1 MTSNLRYPGA
11 RNAMVFIVCCLL
23 SGHALAHIKNEANQF
38 PDIEFSESRFDIV
51 VLVGVGIIPET
62 PVFEPDLP
70 MSKRELA
77 VWAALAADLGFGG
90 ETPDS
95 AALADSALD
104 HGLVDTLDGDAT
116 IDDLNKAI
124 FAGALSVEHGG
135 NVPSKAEAA
144 TIIAEQLDMETGLVL
159 LNRKGLRVG
168 NTGVVSAVTT
178 GDSHHGA
185 ATYIITI
192 EGISLPMYSHGRVA
206 NGPVDLLQWQGRTV
220 ARSFV
225 RGEGHSTMW
234 TYLESEQIKQVVAAD
249 PRQAMVDIPGEPPPA
264 DRRLRY
270 GLTAAVVVLGLVL
283 FFRRRRLG

>member
-1 MTSNLRYPGA
+1 
-11 RNAMVFIVCCLL
+11 MVLIVCCLV
-23 SGHALAHIKNEANQF
+23 SGHVLAHIKNEASQF

-77 VWAALAADLGFGG
+77 VWAALAAELGSGG

-95 AALADSALD
+95 ATLADSALD

-116 IDDLNKAI
+116 IEDPNKAI
-124 FAGALSVEHGG
+124 FAGALSVKHGG

-144 TIIAEQLDMETGLVL
+144 TLIAEQLHMGAGMVL
-159 LNRKGLRVG
+159 LNRKGLRAG
-168 NTGVVSAVTT
+168 RTGVVSAVAP

-192 EGISLPMYSHGRVA
+192 EDTSLPMHSHGRVA

-220 ARSFV
+220 TRSFV
-225 RGEGHSTMW
+225 RGEGHSAMW
-234 TYLESEQIKQVVAAD
+234 TYLESEQIKVVVAAD
-249 PRQAMVDIPGEPPPA
+249 PTQAMVDTPGEPPP
-264 DRRLRY
+264 DDHFLRY

>member
-1 MTSNLRYPGA
+1 
-11 RNAMVFIVCCLL
+11 MVLIVFCLV

-62 PVFEPDLP
+62 PVFEPDMP

-77 VWAALAADLGFGG
+77 VWAALAAELGAGG

-116 IDDLNKAI
+116 IEDLNQAI

-144 TIIAEQLDMETGLVL
+144 TIIAEQLHMETGLVL

-168 NTGVVSAVTT
+168 NTGVVSAVTA

-185 ATYIITI
+185 ATYTITI
-192 EGISLPMYSHGRVA
+192 DGTSLPMYSHGRVA

-225 RGEGHSTMW
+225 RGEGHSAMW
-234 TYLESEQIKQVVAAD
+234 TYLESEQLKEVVAAD
-249 PRQAMVDIPGEPPPA
+249 PTQAMVDTPGEPPPA
-264 DRRLRY
+264 DHRLRY
-270 GLTAAVVVLGLVL
+270 GLTAAVVVLGFVL

>member
-1 MTSNLRYPGA
+1 MIGNLWS
-11 RNAMVFIVCCLL
+11 RNASVLIVCCCVAG
-23 SGHALAHIKNEANQF
+23 SALAHIKNEASQF

-51 VLVGVGIIPET
+51 VLVGAGIIPET
-62 PVFEPDLP
+62 PVFEPDKP

-77 VWAALAADLGFGG
+77 VWAGLAADLGSGG
-90 ETPDS
+90 ETPDVTS
-95 AALADSALD
+95 LADSAFD

-116 IDDLNKAI
+116 LADLNKAI
-124 FAGALSVEHGG
+124 FEGALAIENAG

-144 TIIAEQLDMETGLVL
+144 TIIAEQLHRDAGMAL

-168 NTGVVSAVTT
+168 SAGVVSAVET
-178 GDSHHGA
+178 GDSHHGS

-192 EGISLPMYSHGRVA
+192 DGTSLPMYSHGRVA

-225 RGEGHSTMW
+225 RGEGHSELW
-234 TYLESEQIKQVVAAD
+234 IYLEAEQIYEVFITDTMK
-249 PRQAMVDIPGEPPPA
+249 AMVDTTPEPPPA
-264 DRRLRY
+264 DRKLRY
-270 GLTAAVVVLGLVL
+270 GLSVAVVVLGLVL